1 MLYSYGR
8 DSSGSLLLSNND
20 TFVETTEANQCESFH
35 SLRVQTC
42 VFHVL
47 ALHGTIVLYIQKP
60 LNLDDRFI
68 KKNRIVRCAR
78 ILLVCYK
85 TKFAESNKFTLR
97 LMCMSVHVKR
107 YGKPPIVVLKK
118 YRSQLEKIH
127 IDYPTHRRILR
138 EGSYLGLQTAF
149 ERL

>member
-8 DSSGSLLLSNND
+8 DSSGSLLLSNDD

-35 SLRVQTC
+35 SLGLQTS

-47 ALHGTIVLYIQKP
+47 ALHSTIVLYIQKP
-60 LNLDDRFI
+60 LNLDDRFL
-68 KKNRIVRCAR
+68 KKNRMVRYAR

-97 LMCMSVHVKR
+97 LMCMLIHVR
-107 YGKPPIVVLKK
+107 
-118 YRSQLEKIH
+118 
-127 IDYPTHRRILR
+127 
-138 EGSYLGLQTAF
+138 
-149 ERL
+149 